1 MRRKTGSARQLE
13 MDEEVVIKLVAI
25 AMLRRGVRVESES
38 SLNTVRIEHRQP
50 RPRVNH

>member
-1 MRRKTGSARQLE
+1 MRRRLEARQLE
-13 MDEEVVIKLVAI
+13 MDKEVVIKLVAI

-38 SLNTVRIEHRQP
+38 SPNTVRIEHPQP